1 MGRMKAAKLFAL
13 LFPVVLAARLCHLR
27 ILWAEEQLPMAAA
40 MELARGKALYRDVW
54 FDKPPWLAGVYLLW
68 GARPGWPLRLAGA
81 LFVTLCCL
89 LAWRFARDLWGE
101 REAWLAAAFLAFF
114 LTFGLPAAVI
124 PLAADSLLL
133 LPHLAAVYL
142 ASRQRPLAAG
152 LLAGAGL
159 LLNAKAVFVLAACA
173 LWLWLAWNGT
183 QTNAD
188 ERRSARFAL
197 RVRSLVLLLIGFALP
212 SIAALA
218 WFAARG
224 SLPDYVL
231 QVWRLGSMYAG
242 TTFLEHPWQAGLVRT
257 ANWMGFHLALAVGAA
272 WFLLR
277 SKESGRW
284 RFAAWALLALAGVA
298 LGLRFFPRYY
308 FLLLPPLALAAAR
321 GYSLMPR
328 KAAWALLALTLAIP
342 FVRFGPR
349 YGILAR
355 DLLTGRPHSWRD
367 ITMYQD
373 SQEAA
378 QRVLALAPPGAG
390 LFVWGFR
397 PDLYVYTGL
406 PAATRFLESQPL
418 SGVLA
423 DRHLFRSDALRAPFI
438 QENRRELMRSRPG
451 IIVDGIGPYNSSLGI
466 EKYPDLAPWLANY
479 ELAERTGS
487 VVIYR
492 LRPSAATAG
501 GSTQRR

>member
-1 MGRMKAAKLFAL
+1 MKAAKLFAL
-13 LFPVVLAARLCHLR
+13 LFLVVLAARLCHLR
-27 ILWAEEQLPMAAA
+27 ILWAEEQLPVAAA
-40 MELARGKALYRDVW
+40 MEMARGKALYRDVW
-54 FDKPPWLAGVYLLW
+54 FDKPPWVAGVYLLW
-68 GARPGWPLRLAGA
+68 GARMGWPLRLAGA

-152 LLAGAGL
+152 LLAGIGL
-159 LLNAKAVFVLAACA
+159 LFNAKAVFVLAACL
-173 LWLWLAWNGT
+173 LWLWLPNRAAT
-183 QTNAD
+183 VR
-188 ERRSARFAL
+188 ERSGRFDSQLRSAA
-197 RVRSLVLLLIGFALP
+197 LLLAGFLLP
-212 SIAALA
+212 LIAALA
-218 WFAARG
+218 WFAAHG
-224 SLPDYVL
+224 SVPDYVL

-242 TTFLEHPWQAGLVRT
+242 ATFLEHPWQAGVVRT
-257 ANWMGFHLALAVGAA
+257 ANWLGFHLALAVGAA

-284 RFAAWALLALAGVA
+284 RFAAWALLSLAGIA

-328 KAAWALLALTLAIP
+328 RAACALLALTLAIP
-342 FVRFGPR
+342 LVRFGPR

-373 SQEAA
+373 SQQAA
-378 QRVLALAPPGAG
+378 QRVLALAPPGAR
-390 LFVWGFR
+390 LFVWGYR

-406 PAATRFLESQPL
+406 PAASRFLESQPL

-438 QENRRELMRSRPG
+438 EQNRRELMRSRPD
-451 IIVDGIGPYNSSLGI
+451 IIVDGLGPYNSSLGI

-479 ELAERTGS
+479 ELVSRTRS

-492 LRPSAATAG
+492 LRL
-501 GSTQRR
+501 RR

>member
-1 MGRMKAAKLFAL
+1 MGRMRAAKLFAL
-13 LFPVVLAARLCHLR
+13 LFLAVLAARLCHVR

-40 MELARGKALYRDVW
+40 MEMARGKALYRDVW

-68 GARPGWPLRLAGA
+68 GARPGWALRLAGA

-89 LAWRFARDLWGE
+89 LVWRLARHLWGE
-101 REAWLAAAFLAFF
+101 REAWLAASFLAFF

-124 PLAADSLLL
+124 PLAADLLLL

-173 LWLWLAWNGT
+173 LWLVWDGT
-183 QTNAD
+183 QTSAD
-188 ERRSARFAL
+188 ERSRL
-197 RVRSLVLLLIGFALP
+197 GPRVRSLALLLAGIALP

-224 SLPDYVL
+224 SLSDYVL

-242 TTFLEHPWQAGLVRT
+242 TTFLEHPWQTGVVRT
-257 ANWMGFHLALAVGAA
+257 GNWLGFHLALAVGAA

-277 SKESGRW
+277 GKESGRW
-284 RFAAWALLALAGVA
+284 RFAGWALLALAGVA

-308 FLLLPPLALAAAR
+308 FLLLPPLALAASR

-328 KAAWALLALTLAIP
+328 KAACALLALTLAIP
-342 FVRFGPR
+342 LVRFGPR

-355 DLLTGRPHSWRD
+355 DLLTGRPHAWSD
-367 ITMYQD
+367 IAMYQD

-378 QRVLALAPPGAG
+378 QRVLALALPGAR

-423 DRHLFRSDALRAPFI
+423 DRHMFRSDALRAPFI
-438 QENRRELMRSRPG
+438 EENRRELMRSRPD
-451 IIVDGIGPYNSSLGI
+451 IIVDGIGPYNSPLGI
-466 EKYPDLAPWLANY
+466 EECPELAPWLANY
-479 ELAERTGS
+479 ELAARTRS
-487 VVIYR
+487 AVIYR
-492 LRPSAATAG
+492 LRPSPATAG